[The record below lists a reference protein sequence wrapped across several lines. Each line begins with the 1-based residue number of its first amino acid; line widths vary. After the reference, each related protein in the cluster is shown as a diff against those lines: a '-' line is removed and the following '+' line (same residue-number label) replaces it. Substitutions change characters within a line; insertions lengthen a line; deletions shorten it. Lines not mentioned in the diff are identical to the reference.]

1 MGQTIM
7 SQTTPWSP
15 LQLSDECWQIINQT
29 KKSIHTPQTIDTELA
44 DQVINLADLLIAE
57 NLDSIVERDGLP
69 HLCHVINGWGN
80 LSYQDKPLTDLVA
93 GFVHFKK
100 DKQPYIY
107 QCDPEGDFHPWQ
119 TFAYSAMAGVPANI
133 EIAKTGITFADLL
146 NGSTN
151 IMTNKGVELGH
162 MLFAL
167 AHYYPHIEAKS
178 FTFFAPDGTPQIFD
192 IEQLMVQAVHAHY
205 VGDYTVCR
213 KFHLTEG
220 VLAMVARVPELDKFR
235 PYAELFLNSQLEI
248 LHVLLSVLRLTVK
261 LLDNPQDTQSKQQ
274 LEQLRTDMVMSDL
287 IENQVYYAGHVIEV
301 MDFAILDGYE
311 VSSADFNCAV
321 EIVNTLNK
329 ILCNSLHQ
337 VDFQE
342 AFLGLGHYRRA
353 QTLLNQLMQSEQPD
367 LTAYMVNLAQLKPHA
382 SHIDTHWDVI
392 ANGIFAA
399 HKVVKERPE
408 RFLEIIEKYNAQ
420 ADEQWQT
427 RGSFMHFRR
436 IAPSHWPRACH
447 YEFLTLPDAIG
458 VEIHLER
465 DELAFI
471 KPYLVQIVPTL
482 RQAIGEYQTL
492 DWDEEW
498 NKSRGRLFISFSN
511 QTNTEVIVAAMQ
523 KLIALTRQDIESL
536 LAEHSMIAA

>member
-1 MGQTIM
+1 M
-7 SQTTPWSP
+7 SQITPWSP
-15 LQLSDECWQIINQT
+15 LQLSDECWEIIRQT
-29 KKSIHTPQTIDTELA
+29 KNSIEPTQTLDAALA
-44 DQVINLADLLIAE
+44 NQVMAISDQLIAE

-80 LSYQDKPLTDLVA
+80 LTYQGTPLTDLIS

-119 TFAYSAMAGVPANI
+119 TFAYSAMAGVPATIN
-133 EIAKTGITFADLL
+133 IAKTGITFADLL
-146 NGSTN
+146 NGSTQ

-167 AHYYPHIEAKS
+167 ANYYPHISARN
-178 FTFFAPDGTPQIFD
+178 FTFYDPNGAPQVFD

-220 VLAMVARVPELDKFR
+220 VLAMVAKVPGLEKFK
-235 PYAELFLNSQLEI
+235 PYANLFLTSQLEI
-248 LHVLLSVLRLTVK
+248 LYVLLSVLRLTVK
-261 LLDNPQDTQSKQQ
+261 LIENPADTQSKQQ
-274 LEQLRTDMVMSDL
+274 LDQLRNDMVMSDL

-301 MDFAILDGYE
+301 MGFAILDGYQ
-311 VSSADFNCAV
+311 VDDKDVNCAI

-329 ILCNSLHQ
+329 ILNNSLHQ

-342 AFLGLGHYRRA
+342 AFLGLGHYRRS
-353 QTLLNQLMQSEQPD
+353 QTLLSQLMAKTEPD
-367 LTAYMVNLAQLKPHA
+367 LTAYTANLDNLHTHSTP
-382 SHIDTHWDVI
+382 IDSAWDVI
-392 ANGIFAA
+392 AQGLFSV
-399 HKVVKERPE
+399 HKVQKERPE
-408 RFLEIIEKYNAQ
+408 KFLDIIAKYNRD
-420 ADEQWQT
+420 ADQNWQT

-436 IAPSHWPRACH
+436 IAPRHWPRACH

-471 KPYLVQIVPTL
+471 KPYLINSVASL
-482 RQAIGEYQTL
+482 RTVIKGYQAL
-492 DWDEEW
+492 DWDEKW
-498 NKSRGRLFISFSN
+498 NKSRGRLFVSFSD
-511 QTNTEVIVAAMQ
+511 QTHSDVVVNAMR
-523 KLIALTRQDIESL
+523 KLIELTYQDIELL
-536 LAEHSMIAA
+536 LAEHSMVAA